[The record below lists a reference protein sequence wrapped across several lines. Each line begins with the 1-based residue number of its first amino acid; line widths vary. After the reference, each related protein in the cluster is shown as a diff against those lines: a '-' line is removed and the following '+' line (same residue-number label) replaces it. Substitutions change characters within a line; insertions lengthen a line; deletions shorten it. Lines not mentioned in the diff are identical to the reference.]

1 MSIEFE
7 TDPETGRPIVDLD
20 RLQMEFHLT
29 TPLRVALDPLGP
41 RLSVTARFG
50 TNVGP
55 QQVTLHLDG
64 PSTIEALRQFRDIL
78 ADVDVPRLEA
88 AIRLIRQ

>member
-1 MSIEFE
+1 MSEFE
-7 TDPETGRPIVDLD
+7 EPEMTLQWPEGRTQKL
-20 RLQMEFHLT
+20 EFHLS

-41 RLSVTARFG
+41 RLSVTARLG
-50 TNVGP
+50 TNAGP

-64 PSTIEALRQFRDIL
+64 PTAIEALRQFRDIL
-78 ADVDVPRLEA
+78 ADVDVARLEA